1 MITLKKDFERKKVWN
16 EHENNME
23 LEDLNLE
30 KRNMDQ
36 LMLNHHALEK
46 AKSSLAHKYISKASV
61 TSFDKNDVS
70 GSVLAGILNK
80 LDTTRKAIGQK

>member
-1 MITLKKDFERKKVWN
+1 MITLKKDFERKTLRN
-16 EHENNME
+16 EHENNLELKNLE
-23 LEDLNLE
+23 LE
-30 KRNMDQ
+30 KANMDQ

-46 AKSSLAHKYISKASV
+46 AKYCLSSKYISKASV

-80 LDTTRKAIGQK
+80 LDMTKKVIGQK